1 MSLMNLLSN
10 MMNALSSS
18 LLIPVMFF
26 LTLLVFLSLVQLGEF
41 LSEYTKR
48 HRDWNN
54 LESNCKKIE
63 CELQNSD
70 FSEASKAL
78 GNIKQNYIVTS
89 FARDAAKYLEERHFP
104 AIERLSQEYEIR
116 MAKRLEHT
124 KITSTV
130 GPMLGLMGTLIP
142 LGPALIGLSKGDIG
156 TLAQNLMIAFATTVV
171 GLFVAIIG
179 YVLKQVRRRW
189 YWEDM
194 SDIDYILDTIEEK
207 NWNSVSLNNEE

>member
-1 MSLMNLLSN
+1 MSLMSLLSI
-10 MMNALSSS
+10 MMNVLSSA
-18 LLIPVMFF
+18 LLIPVMFL

-179 YVLKQVRRRW
+179 YVLTQVRRRW

>member
-1 MSLMNLLSN
+1 MSMMNLLSS
-10 MMNALSSS
+10 MMNVFSTA
-18 LLIPVMFF
+18 LLIPVMF
-26 LTLLVFLSLVQLGEF
+26 LLSLLVFLSLIQLGEF

-54 LESNCKKIE
+54 LEANCKKLE
-63 CELQNSD
+63 NDLRNSD
-70 FSEASKAL
+70 FTEASRAL
-78 GNIKQNYIVTS
+78 ENIKQNYMVTS
-89 FARDAAKYLEERHFP
+89 FARDASKYLKEKHLP
-104 AIERLSQEYEIR
+104 AIERLSQEYEIQ

-124 KITSTV
+124 KITSTI

-142 LGPALIGLSKGDIG
+142 LGPALIGLSAGDLE

-171 GLFVAIIG
+171 GLFAAGIG
-179 YVLKQVRRRW
+179 YVLTQVRRRW

-207 NWNSVSLNNEE
+207 I

>member
-1 MSLMNLLSN
+1 MSMMSLLSS
-10 MMNALSSS
+10 MMNVFSTA
-18 LLIPVMFF
+18 LLIPVMFL
-26 LTLLVFLSLVQLGEF
+26 LTLLVFLSLIQLGEF

-54 LESNCKKIE
+54 LEANCKKLE
-63 CELQNSD
+63 NDLRNSD
-70 FSEASKAL
+70 FTEASRAL
-78 GNIKQNYIVTS
+78 ENIKQNYMVTS
-89 FARDAAKYLEERHFP
+89 FARDASKYLKEKHLP
-104 AIERLSQEYEIR
+104 AIERLSQEYEIQ

-124 KITSTV
+124 KITSTI

-142 LGPALIGLSKGDIG
+142 LGPALIGLSAGDLE

-171 GLFVAIIG
+171 GLFAAGIG
-179 YVLKQVRRRW
+179 YVLTQVRRRW

-207 NWNSVSLNNEE
+207 I

>member
-10 MMNALSSS
+10 MMNVLSSS

-78 GNIKQNYIVTS
+78 GNIKQKYIVTS

-179 YVLKQVRRRW
+179 YVLTQVRRRW

>member
-1 MSLMNLLSN
+1 MSMMTLLSG
-10 MMNALSSS
+10 MMNIFSSA
-18 LLIPVMFF
+18 LLIPVMLL
-26 LTLLVFLSLVQLGEF
+26 LTLLVFLALIQLGEF

-63 CELQNSD
+63 HNIQNSD
-70 FSEASKAL
+70 FSEASRTL
-78 GNIKQNYIVTS
+78 ENIKQNYMVTS
-89 FARDAAKYLEERHFP
+89 FARDAAKYLEEQHIP
-104 AIERLSQEYEIR
+104 AIERLSQEYEIK

-142 LGPALIGLSKGDIG
+142 LGPALIGLSQGDLE

-171 GLFVAIIG
+171 GLFSAGIA
-179 YVLKQVRRRW
+179 YVLTQVRRRW

-207 NWNSVSLNNEE
+207 S

>member
-1 MSLMNLLSN
+1 MSLMNLLSD
-10 MMNALSSS
+10 MMNVFSTAL
-18 LLIPVMFF
+18 LVPVMSL
-26 LTLLVFLSLVQLGEF
+26 LTLLVFLSLIQLGEF

-54 LESNCKKIE
+54 LETNCKKIE
-63 CELQNSD
+63 HDLQNSD

-78 GNIKQNYIVTS
+78 ENIKQNYMVTS
-89 FARDAAKYLEERHFP
+89 FARDAARYLKERHFP
-104 AIERLSQEYEIR
+104 AIERLSQEYELK

-124 KITSTV
+124 KINSTV

-142 LGPALIGLSKGDIG
+142 LGPALIGLSKGDLE

-171 GLFVAIIG
+171 GLFVAGIG
-179 YVLKQVRRRW
+179 YVLTQVRRRW

-194 SDIDYILDTIEEK
+194 SDIDYILGTIEEK
-207 NWNSVSLNNEE
+207 N

>member
-1 MSLMNLLSN
+1 MSMMNLLSG
-10 MMNALSSS
+10 MMNVFSSA
-18 LLIPVMFF
+18 LLIPVMLL
-26 LTLLVFLSLVQLGEF
+26 LTLLVFLALIQLGEF

-63 CELQNSD
+63 HDIQNSD
-70 FSEASKAL
+70 FSEASRNL
-78 GNIKQNYIVTS
+78 NNIKQNYMVTS
-89 FARDAAKYLEERHFP
+89 FARDAAKYLEERHIP
-104 AIERLSQEYEIR
+104 AIERLSQEYEIK
-116 MAKRLEHT
+116 MAKRLEQT

-142 LGPALIGLSKGDIG
+142 LGPALIGLSQGDLE

-171 GLFVAIIG
+171 GLFSAGIA
-179 YVLKQVRRRW
+179 YVLTQVRRRW

-207 NWNSVSLNNEE
+207 S

>member
-1 MSLMNLLSN
+1 MMNLLSS
-10 MMNALSSS
+10 MMNVFSTA
-18 LLIPVMFF
+18 LLIPVMF
-26 LTLLVFLSLVQLGEF
+26 LLSLLVFLSLIQLGEF

-54 LESNCKKIE
+54 LEANCKKLE
-63 CELQNSD
+63 NDLRNSD
-70 FSEASKAL
+70 FTEASRAL
-78 GNIKQNYIVTS
+78 ENIKQNYMVTS
-89 FARDAAKYLEERHFP
+89 FARDASKYLKEKHLP
-104 AIERLSQEYEIR
+104 AIERLSQEYEIQ

-124 KITSTV
+124 KITSTI

-142 LGPALIGLSKGDIG
+142 LGPALIGLSAGDLE

-171 GLFVAIIG
+171 GLFAAGIG
-179 YVLKQVRRRW
+179 YVLTQVRRRW

-207 NWNSVSLNNEE
+207 I